1 MIPSVSTEWWQ
12 TIFDSNS
19 LKTDASRISVEY
31 ILDFHNVGM
40 YYAFKNSGEAEVIG
54 KSLCSGIFSALGG
67 AIVHNVKNINID
79 YKHIEL
85 IAEVCINDLVRLFKN
100 NFVNF
105 VETLNGGDW

>member
-1 MIPSVSTEWWQ
+1 MSCQ
-12 TIFDSNS
+12 QKRS
-19 LKTDASRISVEY
+19 LKLNHQHRHFIQHFKQFT
-31 ILDFHNVGM
+31 ILYVV
-40 YYAFKNSGEAEVIG
+40 Y
-54 KSLCSGIFSALGG
+54 LGG